1 MLRNDEIQAG
11 LITRLKANATIL
23 TELVDANGE
32 SVSEEIREDQY
43 KSQYTS
49 YPNIRVRL
57 ISSSPLADKECN
69 HLRFSV
75 AFQVFSESD
84 NSLQADRIAGI
95 INNEF
100 HGKQFIANGIAYST
114 RLTSL
119 VPAVSDGMRTWRSE
133 VVMTGIASG

>member
-1 MLRNDEIQAG
+1 MLRNDQIQAG
-11 LITRLKANATIL
+11 LITKLKANATIL
-23 TELVDANGE
+23 AELVDSNGVD
-32 SVSEEIREDQY
+32 VSEEIREDQY
-43 KSQYTS
+43 KSEYFS

-57 ISSSPLADKECN
+57 ISTSPLADKDCS
-69 HLRFSV
+69 HIRFSV

-84 NSLQADRIAGI
+84 SSMQADRIAGI

-100 HGKQFIANGIAYST
+100 HGKQFTANSIAYST

-133 VVMTGIASG
+133 VVMSGIASG